1 MVIKLRRKAT
11 NENVIVRKTV
21 YNDVSFCRIV
31 TFTICCNK
39 HGAGIVFLSR
49 CGKPRVRALAGL
61 KIGNLKGLF
70 LGKDLQKVRHV
81 FSDEEYELNTLQK
94 LKKNR
99 CMEGNPDR
107 VPWLTKNFTDYKLDD
122 TYVMKCKEST

>member
-1 MVIKLRRKAT
+1 M
-11 NENVIVRKTV
+11 
-21 YNDVSFCRIV
+21 
-31 TFTICCNK
+31 
-39 HGAGIVFLSR
+39 SR

-61 KIGNLKGLF
+61 TIGNLKGLF

-99 CMEGNPDR
+99 CVEGNPDR

-122 TYVMKCKEST
+122 TYVMKCKESIQSENIPLEPEIDTAIKSNLT